1 MTRIAIADDQVLFRD
16 MLRMLLAQEPA
27 FEVVGAA
34 GNGAELLRICQE
46 TAPEVVLL
54 DVRMPDSDG
63 LDALVQLKKT
73 FPGIRVIMLT
83 TFEEE
88 TEIRRACLS
97 GADGFLLKDARPEA
111 LILAVKC
118 VMEGLMVMHPS
129 VRAITNRNLEKGA
142 DSVPVPVPD
151 GIAALDAVDLA
162 ILKRISQ
169 GSNNA
174 EIALAINYSEG
185 TVKNRISRMLDLTSL
200 KDRTQLAIFALQNG
214 LI

>member
-34 GNGAELLRICQE
+34 GNGAELLQICQE

-54 DVRMPDSDG
+54 DVRMPDSGG

-73 FPGIRVIMLT
+73 FPDIRVIMLT

-129 VRAITNRNLEKGA
+129 VRAITNRNLEKSA

>member
-34 GNGAELLRICQE
+34 GNGAELLQICQE

-54 DVRMPDSDG
+54 DVRMPDSGG

-129 VRAITNRNLEKGA
+129 VRAITNRNLEKSA